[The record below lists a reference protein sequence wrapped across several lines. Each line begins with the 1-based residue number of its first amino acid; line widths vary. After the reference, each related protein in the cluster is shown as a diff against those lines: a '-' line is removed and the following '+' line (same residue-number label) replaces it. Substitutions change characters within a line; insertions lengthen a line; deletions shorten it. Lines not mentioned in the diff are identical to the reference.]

1 MRVPSWTDR
10 ILYKSDHCALEYYN
24 RAESQFS
31 DHRPIVGIFA
41 CQVTSIDRRRRE
53 EVAAKV
59 SDELNS
65 KKGSTKPSE
74 AVNALLL
81 D

>member
-31 DHRPIVGIFA
+31 DHRPVVGIFA
-41 CQVTSIDRRRRE
+41 CRVALIDRRRRE
-53 EVAAKV
+53 EVAA
-59 SDELNS
+59 
-65 KKGSTKPSE
+65 
-74 AVNALLL
+74 
-81 D
+81 